1 MRDDGMPI
9 EGRLRGDRIYVSEQ
23 VERLYK
29 QGYGEISGDEL
40 ELHPLEAA
48 FLVWKGRLRVLG
60 ERGEVGLRDLM
71 RIFVSEPKAFLK
83 YVVYSDLRRRDRV
96 VVYERST
103 DFLRLYPKGARVG
116 EVAAKDLVLPL
127 SEDQPVPH
135 KYILDTVERVAKLR
149 KGLILAVVDDEMNV
163 TYYRAQNFLPDRR
176 PGYDV
181 EELPELVGTLVG
193 DRVIVFD
200 ENAGDLY
207 ARGFWGHPL
216 GVDKPEPFKRYEEP
230 LQLPLIEAIYL
241 SSVGKLRVETY
252 DGRILGLEELRRIF
266 SEVREGSSVRERVFR
281 YWRDLGYVP
290 KAGSKYGA
298 DFLVYER
305 GPGLEHAPY
314 LCVAGSVRDRVRPVD
329 LIRSGRVATSV
340 RKDLVVSLVSGE
352 NVISYKMSWFKP

>member
-1 MRDDGMPI
+1 MPVK
-9 EGRLRGDRIYVSEQ
+9 GRLRKGMVYVSEQ
-23 VERLYK
+23 VDRLYK
-29 QGYGEISGDEL
+29 QGYGEIVGSEL

-48 FLVWKGRLRVLG
+48 FLVWRGRLRVLG
-60 ERGEVGLRDLM
+60 ECGEVGLRDLM
-71 RIFVSEPKAFLK
+71 RLFVGDPRAFLK
-83 YVVYSDLRRRDRV
+83 YVVYSDLRRKERL

-116 EVAAKDLVLPL
+116 EVAAKDLILPL
-127 SEDQPVPH
+127 SEDRPIPH
-135 KYILDTVERVAKLR
+135 KYILDTVEKVAKLR

-163 TYYRAQNFLPDRR
+163 TYYRAQNFLPDKRT
-176 PGYDV
+176 GYDV
-181 EELPELVGTLVG
+181 EELPELIGTLVG

-200 ENAGDLY
+200 ERSGDLY
-207 ARGFWGHPL
+207 AKGFWGHPL

-241 SSVGKLRVETY
+241 SSKGKLRVETY
-252 DGRILGLEELRRIF
+252 DGKDLDLEKLRRIF
-266 SEVREGSSVRERVFR
+266 SEVREGSRIRERVFR

-298 DFLVYER
+298 DFLIYER

-314 LCVAGSVRDRVRPVD
+314 LCVAGSVGDKVRPVD

-352 NVISYKMSWFKP
+352 HVISYKMSWFKP